1 MMIGAPGKKLR
12 PVREAEKR
20 KTAVVIQA
28 DAGDL
33 PCL

>member
-12 PVREAEKR
+12 PVRETEER
-20 KTAVVIQA
+20 ESAVVIQA